1 MKEINLKMKAITS
14 TTFRKEMKKMLD
26 LVTDS
31 FETLVIP
38 RNNGED
44 EGVVIMPLS
53 EYNSLIETNYLTA
66 TLNNKKRLE
75 QAIDDVENDNT
86 VTVEI

>member
-1 MKEINLKMKAITS
+1 MQEINLKMKTITS
-14 TTFRKEMKKMLD
+14 TAFRKEMKKMLD
-26 LVTDS
+26 LVTGS
-31 FETLVIP
+31 FETLIIP

-66 TLNNKKRLE
+66 SSNNKKRLE
-75 QAIDDVENDNT
+75 QAIDDVKKGNT